1 MTTKLLARDIGLEP
15 GFTFRIQ
22 KCPLTHDY
30 YVHSHDFSELVVILS
45 GSAVHIIEG
54 REYPVTAGQVFLIHS
69 GVSHGYKNV
78 EDIEYV
84 NVMFQPEELLQQPEL
99 RLLPGFQ
106 ALFYIEPFY
115 RQEMYFKGMLSLDAG
130 QLLEATRLLDLILTE
145 HERREDGYR
154 LMVRTYFT
162 ALVGMLSRYYQNSS
176 GGDENKALRIGE
188 AVTYIEEHFLQPV
201 TLQSMADMAYMST
214 RQFLRVFTRNYKPLP
229 WTMSSASGWT
239 TPARFCGIRTFRYP
253 GWPWTAAFTTRT
265 ITPASSVKT
274 STARR
279 PNTASGS
286 AAPGSRDNHSLLSP
300 AAASSRW
307 RCRRR

>member
-115 RQEMYFKGMLSLDAG
+115 RQEMYFRGMLSLNAG
-130 QLLEATRLLDLILTE
+130 QLLEATRLLDLILAE

-176 GGDENKALRIGE
+176 GGEDNKALRIGE

-214 RQFLRVFTRNYKPLP
+214 RQFLRVFTRNYK
-229 WTMSSASGWT
+229 T
-239 TPARFCGIRTFRYP
+239 TPMDYVIRKRLDYSCTLLRDPDLPVSQVAMDSGFHDQNYYARQFRKLYNC
-253 GWPWTAAFTTRT
+253 
-265 ITPASSVKT
+265 TPT
-274 STARR
+274 EYRER
-279 PNTASGS
+279 ISGS
-286 AAPGSRDNHSLLSP
+286 GERG
-300 AAASSRW
+300 
-307 RCRRR
+307 

>member
-1 MTTKLLARDIGLEP
+1 MTTKLLAQDIGLEP

-22 KCPLTHDY
+22 KCPLNHDY

-69 GVSHGYKNV
+69 GVSHGYKHV

-84 NVMFQPEELLQQPEL
+84 NVMFQPEELLQQSEL

-115 RQEMYFKGMLSLDAG
+115 RQEMYFRGMLSLDAG
-130 QLLEATRLLDLILTE
+130 QLMEATRLLDLILSE
-145 HERREDGYR
+145 HERQEDGYR

-176 GGDENKALRIGE
+176 GREDNKALRIGE

-214 RQFLRVFTRNYKPLP
+214 RQFLRVFTRNYK
-229 WTMSSASGWT
+229 T
-239 TPARFCGIRTFRYP
+239 TPMDYVIRKRLDYSCTLLRNPDLPVSRVAMDSGFHDQNYYARQFRKLYNC
-253 GWPWTAAFTTRT
+253 
-265 ITPASSVKT
+265 TPT
-274 STARR
+274 EYRER
-279 PNTASGS
+279 ISGS
-286 AAPGSRDNHSLLSP
+286 GEQG
-300 AAASSRW
+300 
-307 RCRRR
+307 

>member
-78 EDIEYV
+78 EDIQYV
-84 NVMFQPEELLQQPEL
+84 NVMFQPEELLQQSEL

-115 RQEMYFKGMLSLDAG
+115 RQEMYFRGMLSLDAG
-130 QLLEATRLLDLILTE
+130 QLLEAIRLLDLILIE

-176 GGDENKALRIGE
+176 GREDNKALRIGE

-214 RQFLRVFTRNYKPLP
+214 RQFLRVFTRNYK
-229 WTMSSASGWT
+229 T
-239 TPARFCGIRTFRYP
+239 TPMDYVIRKRLDYSCTLLRNPDLPVSRVAMDSGFHDQNYYARQFRKLYNC
-253 GWPWTAAFTTRT
+253 
-265 ITPASSVKT
+265 TPT
-274 STARR
+274 EYRER
-279 PNTASGS
+279 ISGS
-286 AAPGSRDNHSLLSP
+286 GEHG
-300 AAASSRW
+300 
-307 RCRRR
+307 

>member
-115 RQEMYFKGMLSLDAG
+115 RSEMYFKGMLSLDAG
-130 QLLEATRLLDLILTE
+130 QLLEATRLLDLILSE

-176 GGDENKALRIGE
+176 GGEDNKALRIGE

-214 RQFLRVFTRNYKPLP
+214 RQFLRVFTRNYK
-229 WTMSSASGWT
+229 T
-239 TPARFCGIRTFRYP
+239 TPMDYVIRKRLDYSCTLLQNPELPVLQVAMDSGFHDQNYYARQFRKH
-253 GWPWTAAFTTRT
+253 FNC
-265 ITPASSVKT
+265 TPT
-274 STARR
+274 EYRGR
-279 PNTASGS
+279 INGSGER
-286 AAPGSRDNHSLLSP
+286 G
-300 AAASSRW
+300 
-307 RCRRR
+307 

>member
-115 RQEMYFKGMLSLDAG
+115 RQEMYFKGMLTLDAG
-130 QLLEATRLLDLILTE
+130 QLLEATKLLDLILSE

-176 GGDENKALRIGE
+176 GGEDNKALRIGE

-214 RQFLRVFTRNYKPLP
+214 RQFLRVFTRNYK
-229 WTMSSASGWT
+229 T
-239 TPARFCGIRTFRYP
+239 TPMDYVIRKRLDYSCLLLQNPELPVSRVAMDSGFHDQNYYARQFRKH
-253 GWPWTAAFTTRT
+253 FNC
-265 ITPASSVKT
+265 TPT
-274 STARR
+274 EFRER
-279 PNTASGS
+279 ISGS
-286 AAPGSRDNHSLLSP
+286 GERG
-300 AAASSRW
+300 
-307 RCRRR
+307 

>member
-115 RQEMYFKGMLSLDAG
+115 RQEMYFRGMLSLDAG
-130 QLLEATRLLDLILTE
+130 QLLEATRLLDLILSE

-176 GGDENKALRIGE
+176 RGEDNKALRIGE

-214 RQFLRVFTRNYKPLP
+214 RQFLRVFTRNYK
-229 WTMSSASGWT
+229 T
-239 TPARFCGIRTFRYP
+239 TPMDYVIRKRLDYSCTLLRNPDLPVSRVAMDSGFHDQNYYARQFRKS
-253 GWPWTAAFTTRT
+253 FNC
-265 ITPASSVKT
+265 TPT
-274 STARR
+274 EYRER
-279 PNTASGS
+279 ISGS
-286 AAPGSRDNHSLLSP
+286 GERG
-300 AAASSRW
+300 
-307 RCRRR
+307 